1 MEQAAKKG
9 DLLQSESRVQALEVE
24 RVEVIE
30 CRFRSV
36 ACWLKFA

>member
-24 RVEVIE
+24 RVEVLNVG
-30 CRFRSV
+30 SDQSHV
-36 ACWLKFA
+36 G